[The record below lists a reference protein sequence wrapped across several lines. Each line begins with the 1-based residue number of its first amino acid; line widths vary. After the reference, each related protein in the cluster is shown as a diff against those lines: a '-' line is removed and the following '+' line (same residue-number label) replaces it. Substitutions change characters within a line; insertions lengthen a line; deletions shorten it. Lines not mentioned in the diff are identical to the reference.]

1 MDARKVYDYWHWS
14 NVISEK
20 DRQGMIGNFLQRSLG
35 DEKEELQGHN
45 EQGNMKNAKVKTI
58 SLGRL
63 PEINRFLD
71 SAYKTNNEIFGYNLW
86 ERNNLDVML
95 LNRYTKDMNYHWHTD
110 ASRDLAHDIKLT
122 FLINLSNNNSYE
134 GGQFQI
140 YNNLTLTC
148 DFNPGDMIMFKSGL
162 HHRVTPI
169 TSGER
174 ISLTHFMVGPRF
186 I

>member
-1 MDARKVYDYWHWS
+1 MDVRKYDYWRWTDI
-14 NVISEK
+14 ISEK
-20 DRQGMIGNFLQRSLG
+20 DRQGMINNFLHKSLG
-35 DEKEELQGHN
+35 DEKKELQGHN

-71 SAYKTNNEIFGYNLW
+71 TAYKTNNEIFGYNLW

-134 GGQFQI
+134 GGKFELW
-140 YNNLTLTC
+140 NNYVYGI
-148 DFNPGDMIMFKSGL
+148 DFNPGDMIMFNSYI

-174 ISLTHFMVGPRF
+174 VSLTHFMTGPRF
-186 I
+186 Q

>member
-20 DRQGMIGNFLQRSLG
+20 DRQGMINNFLHRSLG

-86 ERNNLDVML
+86 ERNNLDVMC
-95 LNRYTKDMNYHWHTD
+95 W
-110 ASRDLAHDIKLT
+110 
-122 FLINLSNNNSYE
+122 
-134 GGQFQI
+134 
-140 YNNLTLTC
+140 C
-148 DFNPGDMIMFKSGL
+148 
-162 HHRVTPI
+162 
-169 TSGER
+169 
-174 ISLTHFMVGPRF
+174 
-186 I
+186 